1 MTQASTS
8 SAPVTSPPTARGRA
22 TRQALLDAAEEVF
35 GQLSFD
41 RASVSEITRR
51 AGVAQGTFYVY
62 FPDKKAAFTELVRHL
77 NHSLRE
83 TIAKAVAG
91 HSDRREIERI
101 GFRTFFDYVRDHR
114 ALYLI
119 VREAEFVD
127 PDIYR
132 WHYDTLAEGYVTG
145 LDDAKAAG
153 QLSGDIDERSM
164 KSLADNMRRD
174 LLTYPDI
181 SAATVVGAREYEIG
195 IEISQ
200 AQLRAHGLTR
210 DDIAALLRQ
219 SAVEVPGGGLKTDA

>member
-8 SAPVTSPPTARGRA
+8 SSPVTSPPTARGRA

-83 TIAKAVAG
+83 TIAKAVEG
-91 HSDRREIERI
+91 RSDRREIERI

-114 ALYLI
+114 ALYMI

-132 WHYDTLAEGYVTG
+132 WHYDTLAEGYVEG
-145 LDDAKAAG
+145 LDAAKDAG
-153 QLSGDIDERSM
+153 QLSDDLDSTTMSHLLMGIAEFMGGRYVLREEAELSDHIFEQIMGFIDRG
-164 KSLADNMRRD
+164 
-174 LLTYPDI
+174 LTYRAG
-181 SAATVVGAREYEIG
+181 AAT
-195 IEISQ
+195 
-200 AQLRAHGLTR
+200 
-210 DDIAALLRQ
+210 
-219 SAVEVPGGGLKTDA
+219 

>member
-83 TIAKAVAG
+83 TIARAVDG

-101 GFRTFFDYVRDHR
+101 GFRTFFDYIRDHR
-114 ALYLI
+114 ALYMI

-132 WHYDTLAEGYVTG
+132 WHYDTLAKGYVEG
-145 LDDAKAAG
+145 LEAAKAAG
-153 QLSGDIDERSM
+153 QLSDYLDSTTMAHLLMGIAEFMGGRYVLREEAELSDDIFEQIMGFIDRG
-164 KSLADNMRRD
+164 
-174 LLTYPDI
+174 LTYR
-181 SAATVVGAREYEIG
+181 AGAT
-195 IEISQ
+195 
-200 AQLRAHGLTR
+200 T
-210 DDIAALLRQ
+210 
-219 SAVEVPGGGLKTDA
+219 